1 MNLQQQHRAQLLTK
15 RKEWEN
21 LAILAIRAAFK
32 NTPQEDHQALL
43 DDIYAQIVQQVFHT
57 PGDASPHV
65 LHDKAPQ

>member
-32 NTPQEDHQALL
+32 NTPINEHQQLL
-43 DDIYAQIVQQVFHT
+43 DSIYIQIVQQVFHT
-57 PGDASPHV
+57 PGEAPHEV
-65 LHDKAPQ
+65 QQ